1 MANETLSFSCPAC
14 GSQLTVP
21 ASLAGVIGP
30 CPTCR
35 TQIQAPIPAPVVQV
49 PAPVA
54 PQQIAV
60 GPSGYP
66 AQAPAYPSQ
75 APVYPSQVPQHAAY
89 VAPAA
94 PAPTY
99 PTPASQAHAPAAYPA
114 TSIPQPR
121 AQQTPPYQGS
131 SNPAVLRPEP
141 RQLPNRQ
148 APVEVVAKQ
157 MPEPVQVSDSKRPSA
172 APLPRHPHRTS
183 PLARI
188 AILIP
193 SLLASMGLVY
203 GVLTILKNQTE
214 RESRLQDPPPQA
226 EKPPQEPATTPA
238 PAEAADDKEPEPFQA
253 QVLPTPASEQP
264 NLIEPPPPLPEGMP
278 PKAPAMEALAV
289 LEKFLSAKTLAERL
303 SIIETKLPESELATT
318 CLSGP
323 LPATRNV
330 VIDAQE
336 SNPVESVVD
345 FFYNV
350 DFELGENRL
359 NPQTV
364 LVRSR
369 GGGQPKVV
377 VEPFLDLY
385 GGRLAAFASAPSEK
399 GGNFQVII
407 YPIPSCSD
415 PNIRERE
422 KKLTLKLLAREN
434 TKEIAQAYFS
444 KSSKIGE
451 MLVDGTY
458 DLSYGKPKPCTVML
472 RWNTEENKDHPY
484 LEASDIIALDWNP

>member
-1 MANETLSFSCPAC
+1 MANATLSFSCPAC
-14 GSQLTVP
+14 GVHLTVP
-21 ASLAGVIGP
+21 ASLAGVVGP

-35 TQIQAPIPAPVVQV
+35 TQIQAPIPAP
-49 PAPVA
+49 A
-54 PQQIAV
+54 AV
-60 GPSGYP
+60 LP
-66 AQAPAYPSQ
+66 
-75 APVYPSQVPQHAAY
+75 
-89 VAPAA
+89 PAA
-94 PAPTY
+94 PAMAPMMGQAPYSGYPQLQQPTG
-99 PTPASQAHAPAAYPA
+99 PAPQLHPDPQPHAAPVQPAP
-114 TSIPQPR
+114 SIPQPR
-121 AQQTPPYQGS
+121 AQQVPPYQGAGS
-131 SNPAVLRPEP
+131 PAVLRPEP

-148 APVEVVAKQ
+148 APVEVIAKQ
-157 MPEPVQVSDSKRPSA
+157 MPEPVQVSDSKRPAA
-172 APLPRHPHRTS
+172 APLPRHPHRSS

-188 AILIP
+188 AIL
-193 SLLASMGLVY
+193 LLFLVAAMGLVY
-203 GVLTILKNQTE
+203 GVLTILRNQTE
-214 RESRLQDPPPQA
+214 RESRRQDPPPSVEQTVKDPLPA
-226 EKPPQEPATTPA
+226 APATEPAPQEATSTTP
-238 PAEAADDKEPEPFQA
+238 E
-253 QVLPTPASEQP
+253 VLPTPQPEQP

-289 LEKFLSAKTLAERL
+289 LEKFLTAKTLAERAAL
-303 SIIETKLPESELATT
+303 IETKLSESELAAT
-318 CLSGP
+318 CLASP
-323 LPATRNV
+323 LPPTRNV

-350 DFELGENRL
+350 DFEIGENRL
-359 NPQTV
+359 NPQTI

-369 GGGQPKVV
+369 GGGPPKVV

-385 GGRLAAFASAPSEK
+385 GGRLAAYAAAPSEK

-407 YPIPSCSD
+407 YPIPSCTD

-458 DLSYGKPKPCTVML
+458 DLSYGKPKACTVML
-472 RWNTEENKDHPY
+472 RWNTEENKEYPY

>member
-1 MANETLSFSCPAC
+1 MANATLSFSCPAC
-14 GSQLTVP
+14 GVHLTVP

-35 TQIQAPIPAPVVQV
+35 TQIQAPIPAPQAVLP
-49 PAPVA
+49 PAAA
-54 PQQIAV
+54 PMHPMDPQ
-60 GPSGYP
+60 GH
-66 AQAPAYPSQ
+66 PAYPQ
-75 APVYPSQVPQHAAY
+75 LQQ
-89 VAPAA
+89 
-94 PAPTY
+94 PTI
-99 PTPASQAHAPAAYPA
+99 PASMPPQAIPSPPA
-114 TSIPQPR
+114 SIPQPR
-121 AQQTPPYQGS
+121 GQQVPPYQGS
-131 SNPAVLRPEP
+131 GSPAVLRPEP
-141 RQLPNRQ
+141 RQLPSRT
-148 APVEVVAKQ
+148 APVEVIAKQ

-172 APLPRHPHRTS
+172 APLPRHPHRSS

-188 AILIP
+188 AIL
-193 SLLASMGLVY
+193 LVFLFAAMGLVY
-203 GVLTILKNQTE
+203 GVLTILRNQTE
-214 RESRLQDPPPQA
+214 QESRRQDPPPSV
-226 EKPPQEPATTPA
+226 EKPANAPEPSIPATATPS
-238 PAEAADDKEPEPFQA
+238 PAETVSVKPE
-253 QVLPTPASEQP
+253 VLPTPAPEQP

-278 PKAPAMEALAV
+278 AKAPAMEALAV
-289 LEKFLSAKTLAERL
+289 LEKFLSAKTFAERAA
-303 SIIETKLPESELATT
+303 IIETKLSESELAST
-318 CLSGP
+318 CLAAP
-323 LPATRNV
+323 LPPTRNV

-359 NPQTV
+359 NPQTI

-369 GGGQPKVV
+369 GGGPPKVV
-377 VEPFLDLY
+377 VEPFLDLF
-385 GGRLAAFASAPSEK
+385 GGRLAAYASAPSEK

-458 DLSYGKPKPCTVML
+458 DLSYGKPKACTVML